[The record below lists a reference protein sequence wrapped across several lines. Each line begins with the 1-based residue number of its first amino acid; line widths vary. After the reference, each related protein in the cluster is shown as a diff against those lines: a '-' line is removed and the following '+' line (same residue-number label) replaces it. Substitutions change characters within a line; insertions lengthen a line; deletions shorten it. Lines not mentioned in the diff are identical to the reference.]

1 MSITVAEVKAHL
13 NIGFDDDDT
22 LLGGFLSAATTHAE
36 RYLRREFAVEY
47 PDGLPAPIRTAILQH
62 VAVMFR
68 DREAT
73 QEGGLSAPPLMW
85 KDLLSSYRVF
95 S

>member
-1 MSITVAEVKAHL
+1 MSITVAEAKAHL

-22 LLGGFLSAATTHAE
+22 LIGGLLSAATTHAE

-62 VAVMFR
+62 VAAMFR

-73 QEGGLSAPPLMW
+73 QEGPLTEPPLLW